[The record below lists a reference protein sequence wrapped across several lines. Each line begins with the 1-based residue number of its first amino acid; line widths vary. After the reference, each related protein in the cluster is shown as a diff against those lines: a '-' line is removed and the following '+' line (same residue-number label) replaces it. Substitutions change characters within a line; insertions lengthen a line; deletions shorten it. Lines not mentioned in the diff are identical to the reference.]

1 MWCLLPLSGGELMT
15 AGYRLR
21 MLQAGNC
28 ASRDAHGA
36 FQATAE
42 VAPEE
47 AIRALQMM
55 LPPPA
60 RGIPEPVELENV
72 SPALLLPPS
81 GGAVTAALA
90 GGQFELGDRVAC
102 LRGTGTPPLGLR
114 GTVVGEGLP
123 TNTFA
128 SEPSCQ

>member
-1 MWCLLPLSGGELMT
+1 MPGQWI
-15 AGYRLR
+15 AF
-21 MLQAGNC
+21 
-28 ASRDAHGA
+28 ASCHEVWT
-36 FQATAE
+36 FMVSQTTCCEQATAE

-47 AIRALQMM
+47 AIRALQTM
-55 LPPPA
+55 LPAPPRA
-60 RGIPEPVELENV
+60 PLEPVRLENV

-114 GTVVGEGLP
+114 GSVVGARCWQVLTAVFDP
-123 TNTFA
+123 T
-128 SEPSCQ
+128 